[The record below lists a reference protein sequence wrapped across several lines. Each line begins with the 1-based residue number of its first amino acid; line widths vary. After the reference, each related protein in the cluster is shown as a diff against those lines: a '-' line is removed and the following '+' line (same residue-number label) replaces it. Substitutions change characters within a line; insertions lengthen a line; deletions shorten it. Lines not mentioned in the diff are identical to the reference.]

1 MTIPSGT
8 RGTLLMRLAGPLQ
21 SWGTSSRYTER
32 DTGYEPSK
40 SGVVGILAAA
50 LGRPRSDDVS
60 DLAALTMGVRVDQE
74 GVPGYDFQSAGAG
87 DDHPGIA
94 MARDTPGVIERRLRE
109 LARGTLPDS
118 ARGKASIS
126 RRHFVQDAVFLVGLE
141 GDDIAFLHT
150 LDAALRAPV
159 YPIGL
164 GRRGYVP
171 SVPVAMEPTPD
182 QPTGVR
188 EGKDLL
194 SALTSEP
201 WPVADL
207 SRRVL
212 WRAERQGQSPD
223 CRLILEADETASTTR
238 NDQPIG
244 AAFSTRVFG
253 PRPIRFDH
261 VTPPVKELSNARS

>member
-1 MTIPSGT
+1 MRS
-8 RGTLLMRLAGPLQ
+8 TLLLRLAGPLQ

-40 SGVVGILAAA
+40 SGVIGILAAA
-50 LGRPRSDDVS
+50 LGRPRTADVS
-60 DLAALTMGVRVDQE
+60 NLAVLTMGVRVDQE

-94 MARDTPGVIERRLRE
+94 QAMDKERTVQRRVEGFRRGVIVNKG
-109 LARGTLPDS
+109 AV
-118 ARGKASIS
+118 SIS
-126 RRHFVQDAVFLVGLE
+126 RRHFLQDAVFLIGLE
-141 GDDIAFLHT
+141 GDDVAFLHE

-171 SVPVAMEPTPD
+171 SVPVAMPPTERH
-182 QPTGVR
+182 PTGVR
-188 EGKDLL
+188 EGT
-194 SALTSEP
+194 ALEDALRNEP

-207 SRRVL
+207 S
-212 WRAERQGQSPD
+212 WRAMRQAERQGRP
-223 CRLILEADETASTTR
+223 CRLVLEADETNSITTR

-253 PRPIRFDH
+253 PRPIRYAE
-261 VTPPVKELSNARS
+261 VTPPLTKEPANARS